1 MYRGVFS
8 IQRFYAYKER
18 CFIMT
23 KHSVGPAYALAR
35 YKDFLVC
42 VIPVNSYIRFV
53 RLGVIVPYV
62 GQTNAC

>member
-1 MYRGVFS
+1 
-8 IQRFYAYKER
+8 
-18 CFIMT
+18 MT
-23 KHSVGPAYALAR
+23 KHSVGPACALAR

-42 VIPVNSYIRFV
+42 VVPSDSYIRFV

>member
-1 MYRGVFS
+1 
-8 IQRFYAYKER
+8 
-18 CFIMT
+18 MT

-42 VIPVNSYIRFV
+42 IVPVNSCIRFA